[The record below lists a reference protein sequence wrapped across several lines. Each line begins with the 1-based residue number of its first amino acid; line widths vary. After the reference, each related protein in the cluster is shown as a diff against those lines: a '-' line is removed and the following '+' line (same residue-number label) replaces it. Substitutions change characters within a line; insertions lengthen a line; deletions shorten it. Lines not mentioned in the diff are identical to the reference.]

1 MRFVE
6 ESPTLFSSSFFS
18 FLQKLIHIKPYTR
31 TFRNNGHC
39 PAVPVIMWRFSK
51 GSPSPWNYCLARFL
65 KLYPI
70 LCVDLEAINRY
81 PEVLGDDGERQTDLW
96 KRGKSFDLHIVGG
109 WTDEV
114 CIDCVITGWNLLY
127 SLEESKGLHEFS
139 KKGRANGFRLT
150 RAKVKFHLGEPRVRF
165 WRMVREWNKSSV
177 LNSENYST
185 VV

>member
-96 KRGKSFDLHIVGG
+96 KRGKSFYLHIVGG

-127 SLEESKGLHEFS
+127 SLEESKGLYMNS
-139 KKGRANGFRLT
+139 AR
-150 RAKVKFHLGEPRVRF
+150 RVV
-165 WRMVREWNKSSV
+165 RMVFGWLGQRSSFT
-177 LNSENYST
+177 SESLEFVFGAWFANEINR
-185 VV
+185 VC